1 MNEQRYD
8 VNHEEMKTLPYIIA
22 VDFDGTLVEDKF
34 PKIGT
39 IKDENWKAMLKAR
52 ENGAKIIL
60 WTCRDGKNLRDAVDF
75 CADYGFEFDAI
86 NENIK
91 ETQEMFSN
99 DTRKVYANEYWDDK
113 AIMNFSKYALSLTR
127 GDGSEMR

>member
-1 MNEQRYD
+1 MNKQRYD

-22 VDFDGTLVEDKF
+22 VDFDGTLVEDNF
-34 PKIGT
+34 PKIGA
-39 IKDENWKAMLKAR
+39 IKEENWKAMLKAR

-91 ETQEMFSN
+91 ETKEMFSN

-113 AIMNFSKYALSLTR
+113 AVMSFSNHVLSLTR